1 MPKRVVTSCGQDL
14 GTGSHMGRVFALP
27 TRRSGTQNSK
37 LRDIWICRELPI
49 VFTVCP
55 RPVGQ

>member
-14 GTGSHMGRVFALP
+14 GAGSQMGRVFALP

-37 LRDIWICRELPI
+37 LRDI
-49 VFTVCP
+49 
-55 RPVGQ
+55 